1 MNNKHNVDKLFLS
14 KPAILTALGNGIE
27 DHLHL
32 LFEEQK
38 SPLVQSDNVFSQY
51 DLVGKQGYFGEVNL
65 PLRPFPAELDTQH
78 RSRNNQ
84 LLWHTLAQIEPQIT
98 DCIKRFGSSRVAVVI
113 GTSTT
118 GVDENIPVFKSGA
131 KYQDW
136 SEPSFNAQQISFS
149 APADFVAEV
158 YGLTGLTY
166 GISTACTSG
175 ARALISAA
183 RLLKNNLCDA
193 VICGG
198 VDTLSPLTV
207 SGFGSL
213 SVLSEQQTNPFSVHR
228 NGINIGEGAAVF
240 VMTKEP
246 IDESNIALLGYGSS
260 SDAYHMSSPHPEG
273 EGAISA
279 FLNALSSAQLSAK
292 DIGWINLHGTGTIH
306 NDQMESLA
314 VAKVFGH
321 HTACTTTKPYTG
333 HTLGAAGAVEAAI
346 LWAIISRQYNSQGKL
361 PAQLWDKQTDPT
373 LSQLA
378 ITDNTSCWQNGKR
391 IGASSSF
398 AFGGNNSVLILGEC
412 NG

>member
-1 MNNKHNVDKLFLS
+1 MNFYLS
-14 KPAILTALGNGIE
+14 KPAIVSAIGDGIPTHLNALFNTV
-27 DHLHL
+27 
-32 LFEEQK
+32 K
-38 SPLVQSDNVFSQY
+38 SPLTLTHSPFSSHQ
-51 DLVGKQGYFGEVNL
+51 LEGNARMLGEVL
-65 PLRPFPAELDTQH
+65 TELRSFPAALPKIH
-78 RSRNNQ
+78 HSRNNQ
-84 LLWHTLAQIEPQIT
+84 LLWHALAQIEPQIQAT
-98 DCIKRFGSSRVAVVI
+98 IERFGKQRIAVVM

-118 GVDENIPVFKSGA
+118 GVDENIPVFKQGALHNDWSGA
-131 KYQDW
+131 EFSQQ
-136 SEPSFNAQQISFS
+136 QQIFS

-158 YGLTGLTY
+158 YGLKGLTY

-213 SVLSEQQTNPFSVHR
+213 SVLSEQQTNPFSVNR

-240 VMTKEP
+240 IMTKTP
-246 IDESNIALLGYGSS
+246 LDEHHIQLFGYGSS

-273 EGAISA
+273 EGAIAAFETALKSA
-279 FLNALSSAQLSAK
+279 ALSADQ
-292 DIGWINLHGTGTIH
+292 IGWINLHGTGTIH

-314 VAKVFGH
+314 VAKVFGNQ
-321 HTACTTTKPYTG
+321 TACTTTKPYTG

-346 LWAIISRQYNSQGKL
+346 LWAIISRKHNPAGKL
-361 PAQLWDKQTDPT
+361 PPQLWDKQADSSLPNI
-373 LSQLA
+373 A
-378 ITDNTSCWQNGKR
+378 ITDENSVWADGQR

-398 AFGGNNSVLILGEC
+398 AFGGNNAVLILGETH
-412 NG
+412 G